1 MGNNVANALVVAGF
15 DGSSSALDA
24 MTFAI
29 REAQHRQTTLRLVH
43 AHVWPML
50 GVPDGAAQG
59 VPGLSVSAERQLS
72 EAADSAR
79 RAAPKIEVETQLIT
93 GWPAP
98 ALARSSYGAELVV
111 IGSHGS
117 GRVVAGLVG
126 STAIELA
133 ATSHAPLVIVRQTDN
148 IASTTAE
155 EAPVLVGVDGSRSS
169 HAAAWFG
176 AHEAALVGTPLHVVH
191 VGPTTAE
198 EAAARSLVD
207 QLRRSEPNLEVEF
220 RALDGHPARALIDA
234 TKYAR
239 LVVVGTRGQ
248 SGLVGRILGSVSH
261 ALLEHGICPIAV
273 MPRPFVNDITWSD
286 RTAAST
292 TRSEGR
298 DIYPRTS
305 PQRRIEDGP
314 VWPAAAD
321 M

>member
-1 MGNNVANALVVAGF
+1 MGNNVPNALVVAGV

-29 REAQHRQTTLRLVH
+29 REAQHRQATLRLVH

-59 VPGLSVSAERQLS
+59 VPGLWVSAERQLS
-72 EAADSAR
+72 EAADFAR
-79 RAAPKIEVETQLIT
+79 RAAPRIEVETQLIT

-98 ALARSSYGAELVV
+98 ALAHSSYGAELVV

-133 ATSHAPLVIVRQTDN
+133 ATSYAPLVVVRQIGDITF
-148 IASTTAE
+148 APAE
-155 EAPVLVGVDGSRSS
+155 DAPVLVGVDGSRSS

-176 AHEAALVGTPLHVVH
+176 AQEAALVGSPLHVVQ
-191 VGPTTAE
+191 VCPTTAE

-207 QLRRSEPNLEVEF
+207 QLRGSEPSLAVEF
-220 RALDGHPARALIDA
+220 RALDGHPARALVDA
-234 TKYAR
+234 SKYAR

-248 SGLVGRILGSVSH
+248 SGLVGLIL
-261 ALLEHGICPIAV
+261 
-273 MPRPFVNDITWSD
+273 D
-286 RTAAST
+286 
-292 TRSEGR
+292 
-298 DIYPRTS
+298 
-305 PQRRIEDGP
+305 Q
-314 VWPAAAD
+314 
-321 M
+321 